1 MKISFLALLVGTL
14 ITTSATAV
22 ECPKKKQQTA
32 SASQCHK
39 TWTGKVVCK
48 PRT

>member
-1 MKISFLALLVGTL
+1 MKISFLTLLIGAF
-14 ITTSATAV
+14 IATSANAV